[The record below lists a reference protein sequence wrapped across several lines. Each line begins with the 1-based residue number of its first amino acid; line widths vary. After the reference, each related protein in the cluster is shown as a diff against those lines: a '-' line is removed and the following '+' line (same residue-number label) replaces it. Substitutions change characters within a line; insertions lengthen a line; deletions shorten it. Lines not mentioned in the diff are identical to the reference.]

1 MRGGTFLWESE
12 GMKVGESK
20 VIESFKD
27 GSYNNFLAVLENVR
41 QEDNLVLENA
51 QKVYF
56 KRLSVIWTSYI
67 RLQ

>member
-1 MRGGTFLWESE
+1 
-12 GMKVGESK
+12 MKGGESK

-27 GSYNNFLAVLENVR
+27 VSYNSFLVVLKNIR

-51 QKVYF
+51 ERVYF
-56 KRLSVIWTSYI
+56 KRLSVISTSSI